1 MTCVGLDLVVLPV
14 AGMVRLGV
22 VCRRIV
28 ATRQRRTYM
37 HFHLCPPSDLLFRIF
52 PAADDDDDQY
62 DNKGYGSDTDADY
75 WTNYWAAV
83 AIQSGSAATK
93 CTVLQVPVYISGA
106 VDSTGTGVA
115 LFCIQSCDKVG
126 HDD

>member
-1 MTCVGLDLVVLPV
+1 MFCLLY
-14 AGMVRLGV
+14 
-22 VCRRIV
+22 IFFISF
-28 ATRQRRTYM
+28 TYM

-115 LFCIQSCDKVG
+115 LFCIQS
-126 HDD
+126 